1 MGSSPRSAENRLHA
15 TPAWAPVI
23 LTQTVL
29 CFSEA
34 PTVLGNSPGTG
45 TGVPIRV
52 RWLGFVGEM
61 RSMERVLEAAFMAK
75 MN

>member
-1 MGSSPRSAENRLHA
+1 MP
-15 TPAWAPVI
+15 
-23 LTQTVL
+23 TQTVL

-45 TGVPIRV
+45 TGVPRRV
-52 RWLGFVGEM
+52 RWVGSVGEM
-61 RSMERVLEAAFMAK
+61 RSMERVLEAAFTAK